1 MAQRLND
8 LKTTAAMSAKISVFV
23 ICVEAIIYLLLQ
35 MCFTVPLMSFHPE
48 NKNDTAKMTLSTLLL
63 FSLYL

>member
-48 NKNDTAKMTLSTLLL
+48 NKITAKMTLSTLLL